1 MHTDKQGFSVIKV
14 FAHNGYITVDSIMHR
29 PPKGISLED
38 LDVWAIE
45 SHLRTEVER
54 LVKGTD
60 TSTKQKLG
68 YFVEYLP
75 EVYLKESK

>member
-1 MHTDKQGFSVIKV
+1 MDINKQGYSVIKV
-14 FAHNGYITVDSIMHR
+14 FAHNGYITLDSILHR
-29 PPKGISLED
+29 PPAEISLED
-38 LDVWAIE
+38 LDVWSIE
-45 SHLRTEVER
+45 SHLRTEVEK

-60 TSTKQKLG
+60 TSTRQKLG

>member
-1 MHTDKQGFSVIKV
+1 MKTDKHGFSVIKV
-14 FAHNGYITVDSIMHR
+14 YALNGYISVDAILHK
-29 PPKGISLED
+29 PPEGVSLED
-38 LDVWAIE
+38 LDIWAIE
-45 SHLRTEVER
+45 SHLRTEVEK

-75 EVYLKESK
+75 EVYLKESV